1 MTEHLRTPVT
11 KRQHEVLVAL
21 RMATENPEGPGYN
34 PHDNDKGWFLATQLS
49 DRNLVSGSGVRPVL
63 LALNELGLVEKKSLE
78 SGRYFRLTKRGH
90 ALAIEDFADNVDAS
104 VVDSSAWT
112 GIIEPPKVHQ
122 ALIILAEIED
132 ICEKIKNNHDR
143 AQIYG
148 LIRALEL
155 LLTVPEPPRQG
166 VVALVRDPAFANI
179 VQVATFLASLIAA
192 VKP

>member
-1 MTEHLRTPVT
+1 VTEHQKPPIT

-21 RMATENPEGPGYN
+21 KLATANPEGPGYN
-34 PHDNDKGWFLATQLS
+34 QLDNNKGWFLASQLT
-49 DRNLVSGSGVRPVL
+49 DRNLVSGLDVRTVL
-63 LALNELGLVEKKSLE
+63 LALHEKGLVEKKSLE
-78 SGRYFRLTKRGH
+78 SGRYFRLTKRGR
-90 ALAIEDFADNVDAS
+90 ALADEEFQGNSDATT
-104 VVDSSAWT
+104 VDSSSWT

-122 ALIILAEIED
+122 ALTILAEMED
-132 ICEKIKNNHDR
+132 VCEKMKNNHDR

-166 VVALVRDPAFANI
+166 VVALVRDPAFANVI
-179 VQVATFLASLIAA
+179 QVATFLTALVAA